1 MAAKKGLS
9 ASKLQFTSSYVSV
22 QRLFSYTIEKRHL
35 VPCVFAKSEWYPYTF
50 HVSLSVIN
58 CTSVNVDPRGPL
70 RMSSCDN
77 HYGAKCNF
85 SCAIGYRLNGSS
97 TVTCVAPGNQHPGVW
112 NSTIP
117 ICEGK
122 LENVQSFKLKL
133 NGLKQNYSTH
143 LYPSFI
149 SSVAALLNL

>member
-1 MAAKKGLS
+1 MWVKKGLS
-9 ASKLQFTSSYVSV
+9 LSKLQLICCYVSV
-22 QRLFSYTIEKRHL
+22 QRSFSPIKLRKIILLT
-35 VPCVFAKSEWYPYTF
+35 VFFTKSDWYPYSF
-50 HVSLSVIN
+50 HVSSSVIN
-58 CTSVNVDPRGPL
+58 CTSVRVNAGGPL

-117 ICEGK
+117 ICKGK
-122 LENVQSFKLKL
+122 LENVASFKLKL
-133 NGLKQNYSTH
+133 NGLKQIFRTQ
-143 LYPSFI
+143 LYLCLYI
-149 SSVAALLNL
+149 YNWCYR